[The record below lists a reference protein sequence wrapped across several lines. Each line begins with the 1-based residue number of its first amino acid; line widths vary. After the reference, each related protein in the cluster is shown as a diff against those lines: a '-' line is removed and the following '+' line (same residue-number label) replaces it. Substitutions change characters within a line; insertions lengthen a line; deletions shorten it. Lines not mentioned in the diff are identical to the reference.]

1 MDARDKRGHDG
12 RERWLKATQRY
23 RTTEDI
29 GDQRNGRRQGALVIG
44 CDSQAESWQALSQR
58 RRSTGMRHIFSIV
71 CIGLIIWLASDKIA
85 ATYPRENWV
94 AVLTKPT
101 KCNTREEMDKVVA
114 LMMQRENGTSSSFW
128 SSCQELPSGTEVF
141 VELVPY
147 FNLCIRASDEVSCM
161 WSDEGWNMRIVK

>member
-1 MDARDKRGHDG
+1 
-12 RERWLKATQRY
+12 
-23 RTTEDI
+23 
-29 GDQRNGRRQGALVIG
+29 
-44 CDSQAESWQALSQR
+44 
-58 RRSTGMRHIFSIV
+58 MRHIFSIV

-94 AVLTKPT
+94 AVLKNPT
-101 KCNTREEMDKVVA
+101 KCNTREEMDRVVA
-114 LMMQRENGTSSSFW
+114 LMMQRENGTASSFW

-161 WSDEGWNMRIVK
+161 WSDEGWKISARQHLPLVLPSLHFDGRVIAHFRDRAY

>member
-1 MDARDKRGHDG
+1 
-12 RERWLKATQRY
+12 
-23 RTTEDI
+23 
-29 GDQRNGRRQGALVIG
+29 
-44 CDSQAESWQALSQR
+44 
-58 RRSTGMRHIFSIV
+58 MRHIFSVV

-94 AVLTKPT
+94 AVLKKPT
-101 KCNTREEMDKVVA
+101 KCNTREEMDKVVT
-114 LMMQRENGTSSSFW
+114 LMMQRKNGTSSSFW

>member
-1 MDARDKRGHDG
+1 
-12 RERWLKATQRY
+12 
-23 RTTEDI
+23 
-29 GDQRNGRRQGALVIG
+29 
-44 CDSQAESWQALSQR
+44 
-58 RRSTGMRHIFSIV
+58 MRHIFSIV

-94 AVLTKPT
+94 AVLKNPT
-101 KCNTREEMDKVVA
+101 KCNTREEMDKVVT
-114 LMMQRENGTSSSFW
+114 LMMQRENGTASSFW

-161 WSDEGWNMRIVK
+161 WSDEGWKMRLVK

>member
-1 MDARDKRGHDG
+1 
-12 RERWLKATQRY
+12 
-23 RTTEDI
+23 
-29 GDQRNGRRQGALVIG
+29 
-44 CDSQAESWQALSQR
+44 
-58 RRSTGMRHIFSIV
+58 MRHIFSIV

-94 AVLTKPT
+94 AVLKKPT
-101 KCNTREEMDKVVA
+101 TCNTREEMDKVVA
-114 LMMQRENGTSSSFW
+114 LMMQRENGTSSRFW

-161 WSDEGWNMRIVK
+161 WSDEGWKMRIVK